1 MKCDR
6 CGASGSSG
14 SFSCGSMFNTDQ
26 ICMKCSKREKKH
38 PRYEEARRLELQHV
52 LKGDYNFGGVGL
64 PPELRTSH

>member
-1 MKCDR
+1 
-6 CGASGSSG
+6 
-14 SFSCGSMFNTDQ
+14 MFNTDQ